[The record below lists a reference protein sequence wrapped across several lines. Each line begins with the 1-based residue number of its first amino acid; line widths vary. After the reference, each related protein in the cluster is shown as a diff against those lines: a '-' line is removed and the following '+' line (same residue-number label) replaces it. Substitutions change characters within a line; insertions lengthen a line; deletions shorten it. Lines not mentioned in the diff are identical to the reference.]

1 MEINKNEET
10 VAKSS
15 ESIFCRGCLAF
26 LLKVETLSFRCFA
39 QARSQKINGKQ
50 RVLITITCDI
60 PNKSGTPKR
69 FCFFST
75 KQSFR
80 RTVV

>member
-26 LLKVETLSFRCFA
+26 LLKAETLSFRCFA

-50 RVLITITCDI
+50 RNCASFDNNNLRY
-60 PNKSGTPKR
+60 PK
-69 FCFFST
+69 
-75 KQSFR
+75 
-80 RTVV
+80 